1 MKINRLVL
9 LTLLLLLAANITY
22 AKGYEVKR
30 QVDEYTVVV
39 KIDRNPPVAGENHV
53 NIKVTDAS
61 GRCSCGAK
69 VLIEYSRPAIHGLP
83 ALHYKV
89 DTELKRNRYRGT
101 INLST
106 AGSWNIAIKIMRA
119 GKTSTTTFTVDV
131 E

>member
-1 MKINRLVL
+1 MKMNRLVL
-9 LTLLLLLAANITY
+9 LTVLLLLSANIAH

-30 QVDEYTVVV
+30 QVDEYTVVI

-53 NIKVTDAS
+53 SIEVTDAS

-69 VLIEYSRPAIHGLP
+69 VIIEYSRPALPGMP

-89 DTELKRNRYRGT
+89 DTELRKNRYKGT

-106 AGSWNIAIKIMRA
+106 AGSWNIAIKITRA